1 MEHRNTAIEFATQMR
16 AHLALAC
23 SDVEQSQ
30 AFYAQLLGQA
40 PTKVRP
46 GYAKFEIAEPPINLT
61 LNHSEAPV
69 AQAWPAH
76 FGIQVKSTAQVLERR
91 VVMEAAGFASRSE
104 EGVGCCY
111 AIQDKVWFAD
121 PDGNNW
127 EVFVVTE
134 ADIPEHSRPGL
145 DEERAAPE
153 PIEAAC
159 CPPSCC
165 S

>member
-1 MEHRNTAIEFATQMR
+1 
-16 AHLALAC
+16 
-23 SDVEQSQ
+23 
-30 AFYAQLLGQA
+30 
-40 PTKVRP
+40 VRP

-91 VVMEAAGFASRSE
+91 E